1 MCVRSALCWGV
12 GNNTNETRCE
22 TLPQRRIIARIC
34 ALFKAYTGAPAWKA
48 IGDRLLK
55 PCCLS
60 RDDHNR
66 KIRTRKQRTDVGK
79 YSFVNRTIKN
89 WNQVGADLLA
99 PFPCKLSTFRER
111 VKKVVT
117 SKGNSSGVL
126 SVCK

>member
-1 MCVRSALCWGV
+1 MRSVQGIHR
-12 GNNTNETRCE
+12 G
-22 TLPQRRIIARIC
+22 
-34 ALFKAYTGAPAWKA
+34 PAWKA

-55 PCCLS
+55 PCYLS
-60 RDDHNR
+60 REDHKK

-89 WNQVGADLLA
+89 SNQLPADLLA
-99 PFPCKLSTFRER
+99 PSPCKLSTFRKR

-126 SVCK
+126 RVCK

>member
-1 MCVRSALCWGV
+1 MRRAGNIATAQNDSKNMRSVQG
-12 GNNTNETRCE
+12 
-22 TLPQRRIIARIC
+22 I
-34 ALFKAYTGAPAWKA
+34 TGEPAWKA

-55 PCCLS
+55 PCYQS

-89 WNQVGADLLA
+89 WNQLPADLLA
-99 PFPCKLSTFRER
+99 SFRCKLSTFRKR

-117 SKGNSSGVL
+117 SKGNLSGV
-126 SVCK
+126 